1 MLDRLVYYGGKSQLS
16 FSQTGQIV
24 VLDIFASTYRNLFMD
39 LEKQISDFSKIQWT
53 GN

>member
-1 MLDRLVYYGGKSQLS
+1 MLDRLVYDWGKSQLS

-24 VLDIFASTYRNLFMD
+24 VLGTITVAYWNLFVD